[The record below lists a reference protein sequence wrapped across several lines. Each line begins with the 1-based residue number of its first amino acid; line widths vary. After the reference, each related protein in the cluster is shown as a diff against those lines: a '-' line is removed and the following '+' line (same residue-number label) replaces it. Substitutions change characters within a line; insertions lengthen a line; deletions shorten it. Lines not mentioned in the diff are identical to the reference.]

1 MNFLFTLLAVFAE
14 SVTDK
19 VGLVLAIMMLACG
32 FFWSTREIWCWYM
45 KSNEI
50 LGKSNEILLRL
61 EEIEKRISSDD

>member
-50 LGKSNEILLRL
+50 LLRL